1 MKLNTQFKKR
11 YVIEMTRVKPA
22 DSPVSITSEF
32 KVGDKGFREPIGLC
46 GERVTNDVNLA
57 GMFSLESGLAE
68 CKEIEKR
75 GYWKPELVEVKMY
88 LKR

>member
-1 MKLNTQFKKR
+1 MELNTEFMKL

-22 DSPVSITSEF
+22 EPVSITSEF
-32 KVGDKGFREPIGLC
+32 KVGDKGYRQPIGLS
-46 GERVTNDVNLA
+46 GERVTNDVNKA
-57 GMFSLESGLAE
+57 GMFTLESGLAE